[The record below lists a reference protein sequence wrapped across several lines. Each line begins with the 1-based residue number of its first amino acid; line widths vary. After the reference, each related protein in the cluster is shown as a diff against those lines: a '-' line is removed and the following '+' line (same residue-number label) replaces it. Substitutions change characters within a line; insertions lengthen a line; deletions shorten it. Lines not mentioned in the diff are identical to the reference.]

1 MFRERKPIGGFS
13 RRDAGVVERR
23 TLALMAYRGASDAAA
38 KAVMF
43 AITVAAARQL
53 TREAFG
59 LFAVASTLGW
69 LGSVA
74 ADFGIQMHLAR
85 EVSLSHTNASALL
98 RRWLPVRVATG
109 AFAGAMSLLVIIW
122 LEREGEALVPMMLLT
137 LTYGVTGLTECLY
150 YFFRGIERS
159 DLESTLTVVQRGST
173 GVLALGVLAWR
184 PGLLPLSVAMLV
196 PSIVTLAAAA
206 TLTGRLAGRLSAPLQ
221 VPRVRPDEFL
231 NNVAPIG
238 LGIVLSAFYFRV
250 DVFLL
255 ERWTGTGAVALYNA
269 VYRVIDALRL
279 FPAAVLA
286 VALPALCRAR
296 DTRLLRR
303 VSAPLTAAAV
313 GAAAVLWLTAP
324 MLVPAIYGD
333 GYRDAAAAFRI
344 LTIAL
349 PLMTLNYALTHQLV
363 GWHRHGVYAGVCAGA
378 LAWNVALNWL
388 LIPSYGAEGAAWS
401 TVWTEAFVMIGCL
414 AAFAAPRPAVIAP
427 DAAVAP
433 GSGGPR

>member
-1 MFRERKPIGGFS
+1 MFRERKPNGGFGRADGGVGQ
-13 RRDAGVVERR
+13 RRAL
-23 TLALMAYRGASDAAA
+23 TLMAYRGASDAAA

-43 AITVAAARQL
+43 AITVGAARQL
-53 TREAFG
+53 TRDAFG
-59 LFAVASTLGW
+59 LFALASTLGW

-85 EVSLSHTNASALL
+85 EVSLRQTDANALL

-109 AFAGAMSLLVIIW
+109 AIAIAASLLVVIW
-122 LEREGEALVPMMLLT
+122 LELRGDALVPMMLLT
-137 LTYGVTGLTECLY
+137 FAYGVTGLTECLY
-150 YFFRGIERS
+150 YFFRGIDRT

-173 GVLALGVLAWR
+173 GVLALGVLAWQ
-184 PGLLPLSVAMLV
+184 PGLLSLSIALLI

-206 TLTGRLAGRLSAPLQ
+206 VLTRQLASRLSAPLQ
-221 VPRVRPDEFL
+221 VARVRPDEFL
-231 NNVAPIG
+231 KHVAPIG
-238 LGIVLSAFYFRV
+238 LGIVLSALYFRI

-296 DTRLLRR
+296 DTRAL
-303 VSAPLTAAAV
+303 VGVAAPLTAAAI
-313 GAAAVLWLTAP
+313 GAAAVLWLAAP
-324 MLVPAIYGD
+324 VLVPTIYGE
-333 GYRDAAAAFRI
+333 GYRDAAPAFQV
-344 LTIAL
+344 LTLAL

-363 GWHRHGVYAGVCAGA
+363 AWRRHGVYAAVCAGA

-388 LIPSYGAEGAAWS
+388 LIPSYGANGAAWS
-401 TVWTEAFVMIGCL
+401 TVWTEAFVMLGCL
-414 AAFAAPRPAVIAP
+414 AAFVVPRPAMIAP
-427 DAAVAP
+427 EAAGMLESGAP
-433 GSGGPR
+433 R

>member
-1 MFRERKPIGGFS
+1 
-13 RRDAGVVERR
+13 
-23 TLALMAYRGASDAAA
+23 
-38 KAVMF
+38 
-43 AITVAAARQL
+43 
-53 TREAFG
+53 
-59 LFAVASTLGW
+59 
-69 LGSVA
+69 
-74 ADFGIQMHLAR
+74 
-85 EVSLSHTNASALL
+85 
-98 RRWLPVRVATG
+98 
-109 AFAGAMSLLVIIW
+109 
-122 LEREGEALVPMMLLT
+122 
-137 LTYGVTGLTECLY
+137 
-150 YFFRGIERS
+150 
-159 DLESTLTVVQRGST
+159 
-173 GVLALGVLAWR
+173 
-184 PGLLPLSVAMLV
+184 
-196 PSIVTLAAAA
+196 
-206 TLTGRLAGRLSAPLQ
+206 
-221 VPRVRPDEFL
+221 VRPDEFL

-363 GWHRHGVYAGVCAGA
+363 AWHRHGVYAGVCAGA

-427 DAAVAP
+427 EAAVAP